1 MEARSA
7 RIARARALAE
17 RHPVMEG
24 PLRFYAALAALQEE
38 LIAQKHEPAPEA
50 PGLKPGP
57 SGPPE
62 APALKPGPS
71 GPPQAHLLRLQPNV
85 QAVPAFID
93 ALAREAPPNVAQGL
107 ASLKQ
112 SDAVEWTQ
120 LIDSYWASGGREP
133 SNADELRLFVVE
145 AFLQP
150 FAEVWASEARPTSP
164 TSPTSPTCPTCTGL
178 PVVAVLREAGHGAKR
193 ALLCGLCLTEWS
205 AMRVVCTSCGES
217 QFEKLPVFGTE
228 EFAARI
234 DACDSCRTY
243 IKTID
248 LTRDGAAVPL
258 VDDLATL
265 PLDLWTRERG
275 YTRARPNLLRL

>member
-57 SGPPE
+57 SGPP
-62 APALKPGPS
+62 
-71 GPPQAHLLRLQPNV
+71 QAHLLRLQPNV

-120 LIDSYWASGGREP
+120 L
-133 SNADELRLFVVE
+133 
-145 AFLQP
+145 
-150 FAEVWASEARPTSP
+150 
-164 TSPTSPTCPTCTGL
+164 
-178 PVVAVLREAGHGAKR
+178 
-193 ALLCGLCLTEWS
+193 
-205 AMRVVCTSCGES
+205 
-217 QFEKLPVFGTE
+217 
-228 EFAARI
+228 
-234 DACDSCRTY
+234 
-243 IKTID
+243 
-248 LTRDGAAVPL
+248 
-258 VDDLATL
+258 
-265 PLDLWTRERG
+265 
-275 YTRARPNLLRL
+275 